1 MKLKYNRAPGYN
13 KITTEMKYSEG
24 FHPKITDILNNC
36 INNNIDINT
45 GFRRLAP
52 LQKPGKTKGT
62 EANLRPVILLP
73 FIRKRSSNV
82 VLARIKPKVGEYLS
96 LSHSIIS

>member
-13 KITTEMKYSEG
+13 KITAEMKYSEG
-24 FHPKITDILNNC
+24 FHPKITGILNNC

-52 LQKPGKTKGT
+52 MQKPGKTKGP
-62 EANLRPVILLP
+62 NLRPVILLP